1 MLLSGGKS
9 YLAGPSAVTDR
20 HPAVPSAVADS
31 EQRAGPSVVAD
42 GRHKN
47 RPPVVVEGPTVS
59 AGRNSRKEKQGRTR
73 RRRHGKKFEIAGRGK
88 ERQK

>member
-9 YLAGPSAVTDR
+9 YLAGPSAVADS

-31 EQRAGPSVVAD
+31 EQRAGPSAVAD

-59 AGRNSRKEKQGRTR
+59 AGRNWKKQQK
-73 RRRHGKKFEIAGRGK
+73 GKTGK
-88 ERQK
+88 NSQKTTWQKI